1 MKVGWV
7 VPGGKYWVD
16 LALENLLNAT
26 YREPGSGTDGSGLNA
41 ILSAGAR
48 F

>member
-1 MKVGWV
+1 MACGR
-7 VPGGKYWVD
+7 YWVD
-16 LALENLLNAT
+16 LALENLLNHS
-26 YREPGSGTDGSGLNA
+26 YREPGSGIDGSGINA